1 MGHADEGEFDGW
13 ATRFAQ
19 FYPAGSRSEL
29 EFRFSRLLILA
40 ARRWGTYID
49 EVIRERTGQ
58 PRSRWQTLAALAF
71 SEGPIATIA
80 LAERMAVQWPS
91 LIRTLDALEA
101 EALIERRINP
111 ADKRSRLVTITPKG
125 LAVFRDVKAVLDP
138 SRGELLEGF
147 SDEELAVAERLLD
160 RFFTVM
166 GERAEPSSP
175 SLGRTL
181 SPHNPR

>member
-19 FYPAGSRSEL
+19 FYPAGSRNEL

-40 ARRWGTYID
+40 ARRWSTYID

-58 PRSRWQTLAALAF
+58 PRSRWQTLAALA
-71 SEGPIATIA
+71 
-80 LAERMAVQWPS
+80 AERMAVQWPS